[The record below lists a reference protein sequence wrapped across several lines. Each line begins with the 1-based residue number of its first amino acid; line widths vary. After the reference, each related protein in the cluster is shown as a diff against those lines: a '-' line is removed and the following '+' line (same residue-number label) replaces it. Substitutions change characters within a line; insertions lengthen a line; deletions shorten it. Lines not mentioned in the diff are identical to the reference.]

1 MNAVRDL
8 IEREVCF
15 NYGYNMTCANCGGIT
30 TLTSTDYYLEP
41 NNAHVRCVHCEGDIH
56 FGPAVMALR
65 NPDDPVLRDQ
75 QARSVAWYHTSTDPG
90 WPGSDHLMPTSAI
103 RIITRTMPDEAVQR
117 VRDRYETQA
126 LHLGTYET
134 AIESM
139 LRKMRDEDA
148 GGAQFW
154 LYRVALRGDGTRIKP
169 GYWNENEENISQITQ
184 EELGDWD
191 VIRYL
196 NTWESPGSISLAV
209 RHQSLA
215 AVQGIRLPVQALS
228 SGAAPSLVREIARI
242 RDHISQIEA
251 TRQDEP
257 DQMERFSQRMAAR
270 HGASLP
276 REPTPEQQDLDASI
290 SKLIEDEYL
299 PGISL
304 PVREKFSNAMLAWR
318 QSREM
323 EPDDISFI
331 ERFALMATALTRPGD
346 IHQALD
352 AEVPRML

>member
-1 MNAVRDL
+1 MAPP
-8 IEREVCF
+8 
-15 NYGYNMTCANCGGIT
+15 ANDT
-30 TLTSTDYYLEP
+30 VV
-41 NNAHVRCVHCEGDIH
+41 AHAAI
-56 FGPAVMALR
+56 
-65 NPDDPVLRDQ
+65 N
-75 QARSVAWYHTSTDPG
+75 S
-90 WPGSDHLMPTSAI
+90 PTHRASS
-103 RIITRTMPDEAVQR
+103 P
-117 VRDRYETQA
+117 
-126 LHLGTYET
+126 
-134 AIESM
+134 
-139 LRKMRDEDA
+139 
-148 GGAQFW
+148 
-154 LYRVALRGDGTRIKP
+154 TRIKP

-209 RHQSLA
+209 RPQSLA

-228 SGAAPSLVREIARI
+228 SGAAPSLVRGIARI

-251 TRQDEP
+251 TRHDEP

-276 REPTPEQQDLDASI
+276 REPTPEQQGLDASI

-318 QSREM
+318 QSQEM

-331 ERFALMATALTRPGD
+331 ERFALMATALTRPGTSTR
-346 IHQALD
+346 LSM
-352 AEVPRML
+352 PRSPGCSSRAMARPQRSSREIRCCG